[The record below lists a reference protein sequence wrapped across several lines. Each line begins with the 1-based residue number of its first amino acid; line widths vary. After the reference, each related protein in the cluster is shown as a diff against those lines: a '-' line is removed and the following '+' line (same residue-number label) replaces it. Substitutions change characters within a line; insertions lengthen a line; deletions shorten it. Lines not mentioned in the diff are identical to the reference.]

1 MAKPICRAN
10 FGAGTNQPVNDMTDI
25 NTQLNNAIGTNDPV
39 AIAALL
45 KAGAETETRDA
56 DGKTPLLRALFLR
69 RLDAAIALIEAG
81 ADVNAQDNSSDSPFL
96 YAGAEG
102 LTGIVRLCMKAGAD
116 YKVYNRYGGSALIP
130 ACERGHVDTV
140 AAILED
146 PSFPIDHI
154 NRLGWTGLL
163 ETVILG
169 NGVAAHLRIM
179 DMLID
184 AGANVNLPDKDGVTA
199 LQHALGKG
207 QKEMAQL
214 LVQAGAI

>member
-1 MAKPICRAN
+1 MEDNHTLLVQAVRK
-10 FGAGTNQPVNDMTDI
+10 
-25 NTQLNNAIGTNDPV
+25 NDPTAV
-39 AIAALL
+39 AALL
-45 KAGAETETRDA
+45 EAGADKEMRDA
-56 DGKTPLLRALFLR
+56 DGKTPLLLALSLR
-69 RLDAAIALIEAG
+69 SLDTAAALIDAG
-81 ADVNAQDNSSDSPFL
+81 ADVNAQDNISDSPFL

-102 LTGIVRLCMKAGAD
+102 LTAIVRRCMKAGAD

-146 PSFPIDHI
+146 KSFPVDHI

-169 NGVAAHLRIM
+169 KGGAAHLQIM
-179 DMLID
+179 NMLID
-184 AGANVNLPDKDGVTA
+184 AGADVNLPDKDGVTA
-199 LQHALGKG
+199 LQHAREKG

-214 LVQAGAI
+214 LEQAGAI